1 MYSIRGIINMNIW
14 NELNKYEKRRI
25 VAGVIVAFI
34 VCAGI
39 VQVLQLIA
47 KMGGF

>member
-1 MYSIRGIINMNIW
+1 MEFW

-39 VQVLQLIA
+39 VKLAQLIA
-47 KMGGF
+47 RMGVF

>member
-1 MYSIRGIINMNIW
+1 MNIW

-25 VAGVIVAFI
+25 VTGVIVAFI
-34 VCAGI
+34 VCVGI
-39 VQVLQLIA
+39 VKLAQLIA